1 MEYQGEE
8 GCWIVSE
15 CVCLDPEEYQ
25 YGETWVKRMTLA
37 KAKTFLG
44 NLRTTYSGINLP
56 GGAQLNGSEIL
67 QQGNSEQE
75 ALRAELIQRFPVLS
89 MWHG

>member
-37 KAKTFLG
+37 KAKTFFGQTSTQSPQPLH
-44 NLRTTYSGINLP
+44 LSVLKVSFAIYSTP
-56 GGAQLNGSEIL
+56 
-67 QQGNSEQE
+67 
-75 ALRAELIQRFPVLS
+75 F
-89 MWHG
+89 M